1 MKVKGFSEYIKESK
15 SRDASS
21 VDYAADAI
29 SIIKQADSSE
39 DSYAEIRELEYSDD
53 NSFDLIIQVKKTST
67 PNFDSDSH
75 FKELQWE
82 EINFKKY
89 GFALDANTNIN
100 KTDLIIPEI
109 TLTLI
114 INPDREP
121 ELYKELEYKL
131 TDIIAHEVNH
141 TDQIGWNRDPFNVR
155 PSSGTDRSSAD
166 TSYKYFM
173 LPDEI
178 ESMVLG
184 MYERSK
190 VEGSN
195 LDDLFD
201 KYLMPFVTDGK
212 LSKHEYEEVFSTW
225 LIHALENYPDALID
239 TNNPVVNKIV
249 DSI

>member
-1 MKVKGFSEYIKESK
+1 MLRGFNDYINESSEI
-15 SRDASS
+15 DIPS
-21 VDYAADAI
+21 VGYAADAI
-29 SIIKQADSSE
+29 YVIKNAEPSD
-39 DSYAEIRELEYSDD
+39 DSYIEIRELEYKDD
-53 NSFDLIIQVKKTST
+53 NSFDLVIQVKKTDFPDFNT
-67 PNFDSDSH
+67 DSH

-89 GFALDANTNIN
+89 GFALDANTHIN

-109 TLTLI
+109 ILTLI
-114 INPDREP
+114 INPNREP
-121 ELYKELEYKL
+121 ELYKELEFKL

-155 PSSGTDRSSAD
+155 PSSGTDRSGAN

-178 ESMVLG
+178 ESMVIG

-212 LSKHEYEEVFSTW
+212 LSKSEYEEVFSVW
-225 LIHALENYPDALID
+225 LTHALENYPDALID